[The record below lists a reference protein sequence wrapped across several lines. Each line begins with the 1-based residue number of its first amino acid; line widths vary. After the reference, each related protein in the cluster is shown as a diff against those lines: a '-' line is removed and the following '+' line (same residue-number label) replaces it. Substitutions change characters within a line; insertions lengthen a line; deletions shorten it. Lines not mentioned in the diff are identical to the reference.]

1 MAIGSFTMP
10 ATRTR
15 LRGISRVHQ
24 AQRNARPGCFVG
36 KVHPQLVES
45 PGVPFVAV
53 FAASHCPIPDAGEVF
68 QGQCLA
74 RYDGF
79 VYQGLG
85 NAVIDVFHVAALP
98 STHLFEATFGRFGAD
113 PLQGGAAGDV
123 ATAGLPHGRARKA
136 LPGTVCCDM
145 DQTQVD
151 ADSRAIFRGGMRRS
165 RTRLGDMQRV
175 DAAPP
180 DQFRAANLPG
190 RVYQHVMLPLS
201 WEQTT
206 GDASPQGIERDA
218 VKRQQA
224 VGTRIIANAAARPKL
239 RASGRFWRRECL
251 LPLVS
256 PPRMLF
262 SPTRLPLRFLG
273 LRRFDRLHRLR
284 AGADRELRAQPE
296 ASAGFSVDAVMRRVG
311 VGDAFLPTHGGN
323 PGRGGIELLL
333 RLGERGFIPA
343 YVQLDADSSCECFAH
358 KRRIVQVFKKVKK
371 GGGQGDGAPAG
382 AWQFLPVAK
391 ARGLLATYDE
401 VRFANTPAGKLM
413 IA

>member
-113 PLQGGAAGDV
+113 PLQGGSAGDV
-123 ATAGLPHGRARKA
+123 ATAGLPHGRARKV

-151 ADSRAIFRGGMRRS
+151 ADSRAIFRGRHAQEQNASGRHAKSRR
-165 RTRLGDMQRV
+165 R
-175 DAAPP
+175 
-180 DQFRAANLPG
+180 
-190 RVYQHVMLPLS
+190 
-201 WEQTT
+201 
-206 GDASPQGIERDA
+206 
-218 VKRQQA
+218 
-224 VGTRIIANAAARPKL
+224 AARPVP
-239 RASGRFWRRECL
+239 RRQSPRSG
-251 LPLVS
+251 LPACHAA
-256 PPRMLF
+256 
-262 SPTRLPLRFLG
+262 TFLG
-273 LRRFDRLHRLR
+273 ANDRRC
-284 AGADRELRAQPE
+284 
-296 ASAGFSVDAVMRRVG
+296 V
-311 VGDAFLPTHGGN
+311 
-323 PGRGGIELLL
+323 
-333 RLGERGFIPA
+333 PA
-343 YVQLDADSSCECFAH
+343 RY
-358 KRRIVQVFKKVKK
+358 
-371 GGGQGDGAPAG
+371 
-382 AWQFLPVAK
+382 
-391 ARGLLATYDE
+391 
-401 VRFANTPAGKLM
+401 
-413 IA
+413 